1 MLTRVAAKTGF
12 TKSCGL
18 VAAAWLALV
27 GAYAYV
33 AFGRIHEAAPAVA
46 IGVLGGTFAAMLLS
60 SFIGLFTGGRDRS
73 AIRRAING
81 EAPRDGRLEAAS
93 GPIRAL
99 GQPLETPFTGQPC
112 VAYDYDVK
120 RAAQGASDFAGV
132 ALAPSAID
140 TPRGPARVLGWALL
154 DQFPAAP
161 DEDID
166 TARGTRYLSS
176 AAMEPF
182 GVTTILSTLGELVAD
197 DDGAIRKDFQID
209 ADSVNLEGRRIR
221 ERSIPPGAT
230 VTILG
235 YWSDARRGFAAVPP
249 GINRL
254 FAGDLRQ
261 TMREVGGDSVK
272 TFAIAAAFFVAL
284 HALLAPMYIFAPGGG
299 RSRAKTAAS
308 VWDERDCER
317 QKVSLDAGADPNER
331 GTDAMTPLINSARLG
346 EPACVR
352 QLIAAGAR
360 VEDTDKTGDTALT
373 HAVVAGRDE
382 NIKILLEAGAKDFRV
397 TAAAGRRIAETDAPF
412 EAVREYID
420 ALHRGDF
427 HTMAG
432 LMENASEQLMEERR
446 ADLPLWQSRQPKTF
460 TLDEGWM
467 TDNAAT
473 LTTRGPTQFGERRIV
488 YHLERRPDGWMI
500 RKEWF
505 PDER

>member
-1 MLTRVAAKTGF
+1 VTSKGLF

-18 VAAAWLALV
+18 ALAAWLALI

-33 AFGRIHEAAPAVA
+33 AFERIREPAPAAV
-46 IGVLGGTFAAMLLS
+46 IGVLGGTFTAMLLS
-60 SFIGLFTGGRDRS
+60 SFIGLFTGGRDRG

-93 GPIRAL
+93 GPIRPL
-99 GQPLETPFTGQPC
+99 GQPLETPFTGRPC

-120 RAAQGASDFAGV
+120 RAAKGASDFAGV

-140 TPRGPARVLGWALL
+140 TPRGPAHVLGWAML
-154 DQFPAAP
+154 DQFPAAS

-182 GVTTILSTLGELVAD
+182 GLTTILSTLGELVAD

-209 ADSVNLEGRRIR
+209 ADSVNLAGRLIR

-235 YWSDARRGFAAVPP
+235 HWSDARRGFAAVPP
-249 GINRL
+249 GVNRL
-254 FAGDLRQ
+254 FAGDLHR
-261 TMREVGGDSVK
+261 TMREVGGGSVK

-299 RSRAKTAAS
+299 GSRAKTAAS

-317 QKVSLDAGADPNER
+317 QKVSLDAGANPNER

-360 VEDTDKTGDTALT
+360 LEDADKTGDTALA
-373 HAVVAGRDE
+373 HAVRAGREE
-382 NIKILLEAGAKDFRV
+382 NIKILLEAGAKEFRV
-397 TAAAGRRIAETDAPF
+397 TAATGRRITEDAAPL
-412 EAVREYID
+412 EAVRDYIN
-420 ALHRGDF
+420 AVHRGDF
-427 HTMAG
+427 HAMAG
-432 LMENASEQLMEERR
+432 LMDNLSEKLLEERR
-446 ADLPLWQSRQPKTF
+446 ADLPLWQSMQPKTF
-460 TLDEGWM
+460 TIDDGWM
-467 TDNAAT
+467 TDDAAT
-473 LTTRGPTQFGERRIV
+473 LTIRGATQLGERRV
-488 YHLERRPDGWMI
+488 AYHLERRPDGWMI
-500 RKEWF
+500 RREWS
-505 PDER
+505 PEER